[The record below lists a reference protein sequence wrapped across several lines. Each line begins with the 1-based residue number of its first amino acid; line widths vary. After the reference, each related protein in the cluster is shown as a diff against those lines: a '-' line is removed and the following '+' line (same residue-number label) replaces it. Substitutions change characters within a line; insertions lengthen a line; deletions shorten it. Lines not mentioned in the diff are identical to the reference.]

1 MNMHSILRYTLKAYR
16 PLYLHGLL
24 RDGSYPR
31 PAAETPNRSAA
42 PRQRLWLVALTG
54 LLHHPLFRRS
64 SS

>member
-1 MNMHSILRYTLKAYR
+1 MHPILRRTLKAYR

-24 RDGSYPR
+24 RDGSYLR

-42 PRQRLWLVALTG
+42 PPRQRLWLVALTG